1 MPRGD
6 IFVPDLI
13 LTGDWHIDD
22 DTPEC
27 RTDDYFEAE
36 KCKLLW
42 LAMIQAKYRC
52 PVIAPGDVFNHGK
65 ADSELLNKVTRIL
78 QEFKYPIL
86 AVPGQHDLLNHSLQ
100 LQEKTA
106 FENMVLNGLIQD
118 VSQKG
123 FMRDKPLDDLWITGT
138 AWGREPSEETG
149 APRGGRAV
157 LVWHTTTWERP
168 FAPGQKPGEATKLLK
183 KWNQYDLLVTGDNH
197 MSFVCTDGKRK
208 LVNCGSVARLRSDQ
222 KDFKPCIYLWQVST
236 GELRQMF
243 FPIAEGV
250 ITDAKCA
257 AEKERT
263 ERENAFVAKIEQGGE
278 VSVSFLD
285 NIQVLLKDE
294 PTEVEQVVMGCVE

>member
-6 IFVPDLI
+6 IFLPDLI
-13 LTGDWHIDD
+13 LTGDWHIDS

-36 KCKLLW
+36 KAKLLW
-42 LAMIQAKYRC
+42 LAGIQAKYRC

-65 ADSELLNKVTRIL
+65 ADSELLNKVTLIL
-78 QEFKYPIL
+78 QEFKHGIL
-86 AVPGQHDLLNHSLQ
+86 AVPGQHDLICHNLA

-123 FMRDKPLDDLWITGT
+123 FLRSKPLDDLWVTGA

-157 LVWHTTTWERP
+157 LVWHTTIWEKP

-183 KWNQYDLLVTGDNH
+183 KWNQYALLVTGDNH
-197 MSFVCTDGKRK
+197 MNFVCTDGKRK
-208 LVNCGSVARLRSDQ
+208 LINCGSVMRMRSDQ
-222 KDFKPCIYLWQVST
+222 KDFKPCIYLWQAST

-263 ERENAFVAKIEQGGE
+263 ERENAFVAKIEEGGDVACSFVSNVQILLQGESEE
-278 VSVSFLD
+278 V
-285 NIQVLLKDE
+285 K
-294 PTEVEQVVMGCVE
+294 QVVFECIE